1 MKKRLLALALV
12 LGLMMSLV
20 ALPAF
25 AAEGDVCTCETACA
39 EGSMNA
45 ECPVCGAEGADPA
58 GCAKNV
64 APASLPDP
72 GSALKAAMDA
82 GVTITDVSASVE
94 GAALEPATATMTKNE
109 GGTWTCSFQIVGGAG
124 ESRAIK
130 ITTNDS
136 AHRWGYADT
145 LSLGGSAGLTYNDP
159 ADAPYVYVDIPD
171 GYTGQTVTFTL
182 DMTGYDYT
190 ANTGAVLRVSDP
202 GKTTTGDPVSPAG
215 GADTPAGGAGTP
227 AGGSDT
233 PAGGAGTSAGGADTP
248 AGGAGTP
255 TVIGDPAGITTK
267 AALQDALAR
276 SDATV
281 KLAGNI
287 DVAGILTVS
296 RTVTLDLNGYT
307 LKNTVPGNLI
317 HIKDGGN
324 LTITDTS
331 VAGTGTMI
339 GAQGRNGYPG
349 GIYVSESSALT
360 MNAGKLVGTSTYQ
373 GGTLRVLGSFT
384 MNGGSIEATSS
395 QSVSI
400 TRDGLFTMTGGTITA
415 DVLLGDDATM
425 YADGGTINGKVTL
438 GNYSGTKITR
448 HEGKGYTTFNGTVWV
463 GNNATVEDIA
473 KLTVTFDSA
482 GGSAVAPVKVLK
494 GQPLGTLPTPTKD
507 GHTFSGWYTAEGT
520 YCDSS
525 SKVMENMTLYADWD
539 CSRGHIYTRQDTTVA
554 QAVKSPGNCQTKAEY
569 YYVCLYCSDVEH
581 DDNHTF
587 QGNVNGTIH
596 ADTDKTWVKT
606 KTTHQEKWACC
617 DNVGDTAPHDWD
629 NGICETCGY
638 ACLHSGGTAT
648 CKTKASCEIC
658 GIPYGELS
666 ATHTGKLTWH
676 YTEDQHWQVCGE
688 CEKDTEHEPHKFEN
702 GKCICGAVKY
712 TVTFDA
718 NGGQVTP
725 GSATTNTAGKL
736 AVLPTPTRKDH
747 VFLGWFTAKSGGSQ
761 AFVDTEYTQDT
772 TLYALW
778 NQKVL
783 RLDFSLGGHAYEQKL
798 DGVTVTSGKGNL
810 GIRFTGTKNY
820 DTYYGITKDPKTQKT
835 ESKGLFQ
842 DEEQYYLWVRFDAA
856 EGYTLQDLTK
866 DKVFL
871 DGTAALSVTHHDG
884 WDNQGQAYA
893 VALFRLPVIYTIQT
907 TAGKNGTVAPEGTLA
922 VFEGQ
927 DAEIKITP
935 NSGYV
940 VYRLTV
946 DGKNV
951 TTARTYTF
959 KNIQQSHTLKARF
972 IKNGD
977 NAKTG
982 DSFPLGLALSAV
994 VLSAAALTGAVVVA
1008 KKKKKS

>member
-1 MKKRLLALALV
+1 MKKRLLAIALV

-39 EGSMNA
+39 EGTMNA
-45 ECPVCGAEGADPA
+45 ECSVCGAEGADPA

-64 APASLPDP
+64 APAALPDP

-82 GVTITDVSASVE
+82 GVTITDVSASVN

-109 GGTWTCSFQIVGGAG
+109 GGTWTCAFQIVGGAG

-130 ITTNDS
+130 ITTSDS

-159 ADAPYVYVDIPD
+159 TDAPFVYVDIPD

-182 DMTGYDYT
+182 DMSGYDYT

-202 GKTTTGDPVSPAG
+202 GKATTGDPVPPAG
-215 GADTPAGGAGTP
+215 GADTPAGGTE
-227 AGGSDT
+227 
-233 PAGGAGTSAGGADTP
+233 
-248 AGGAGTP
+248 TP
-255 TVIGDPAGITTK
+255 TVVGDPDGITTE
-267 AALQDALAR
+267 AALSAALAGT
-276 SDATV
+276 DETV
-281 KLAGNI
+281 KLDGNI
-287 DVAGILTVS
+287 DVNTALNVN

-307 LKNTVPGNLI
+307 LKKTSAGDLI
-317 HIKDGGN
+317 DIENGGN

-331 VAGTGTMI
+331 ATRTGTMI
-339 GAQGRNGYPG
+339 GAQGRNWYPG
-349 GIYVSESSALT
+349 GIYVDKSSALT
-360 MNAGKLVGTSTYQ
+360 LNAGKLVGTSTYQ
-373 GGTLRVLGSFT
+373 GGTLYVLGSFT
-384 MNGGSIEATSS
+384 MNGGSIESTGERP
-395 QSVSI
+395 VSI
-400 TRDGLFTMTGGTITA
+400 ARCGLFTITGGTITA
-415 DVLLGDDATM
+415 EVLLGRESIM
-425 YADGGTINGKVTL
+425 YADGGTINGSVAL
-438 GNYSGTKITR
+438 GDYSGTKITR

-463 GNNATVEDIA
+463 GAKATVEDIA

-482 GGSAVAPVKVLK
+482 DGSDVAPVKVLK
-494 GQPLGTLPTPTKD
+494 GQPLGNVPTPTKD
-507 GHTFSGWYTAEGT
+507 DHTFSGWYTAEET
-520 YCDSS
+520 CCDAS
-525 SKVMENMTLYADWD
+525 SKVMDNMTLYADWD
-539 CSRGHIYTRQDTTVA
+539 CSRGHTYTRQDTTVA

-617 DNVGDTAPHDWD
+617 DNVGEPAPHDWD
-629 NGICETCGY
+629 KGVCKTCDYG
-638 ACLHSGGTAT
+638 CLHSGGTAT
-648 CKTKASCEIC
+648 CKTQASCEIC
-658 GIPYGELS
+658 GVPYGELS
-666 ATHTGKLTWH
+666 ATHIGKLTWH
-676 YTEDQHWQVCGE
+676 HTEDQHWQVCDE
-688 CEKDTEHEPHKFEN
+688 CGKDTEHEAHKFEN
-702 GKCICGAVKY
+702 GKCACGAVKY

-798 DGVTVTSGKGNL
+798 DGVTVTSGKGNV

-951 TTARTYTF
+951 TTARTYAF
-959 KNIQQSHTLKARF
+959 KNVQQSHTLKARF
-972 IKNGD
+972 IKNSD